1 MNYKDSFV
9 NAFVFPVHLNSLFHM
24 NKLHGSGF
32 EQGDSLRSAP
42 RRARSA
48 LLEMVAAQGLLA
60 AIPPERV
67 GLDGEY
73 DHSGLA
79 KRVQQTLQLALG
91 EESVAQLEIAQRGKV
106 VIVRGH
112 GLESCLVRQVTRL
125 TLEIEGADFVE
136 VDDRQAV
143 TRPQVA

>member
-1 MNYKDSFV
+1 
-9 NAFVFPVHLNSLFHM
+9 M

-32 EQGDSLRSAP
+32 EKVDSLRSAP

-48 LLEMVAAQGLLA
+48 LLGMVAAHGLLA

-79 KRVQQTLQLALG
+79 KRVQQALRQALG
-91 EESVAQLEIAQRGKV
+91 DEFVAQLEIAQRGKV
-106 VIVRGH
+106 VILRGDR
-112 GLESCLVRQVTRL
+112 LDSRLVRQVTRL
-125 TLEIEGADFVE
+125 TLEVEGADFVE
-136 VDDRQAV
+136 VDDRQIAAC
-143 TRPQVA
+143 PQVA

>member
-1 MNYKDSFV
+1 
-9 NAFVFPVHLNSLFHM
+9 M

-32 EQGDSLRSAP
+32 EKVDALRSGVA
-42 RRARSA
+42 RRSRSSVMGLTA
-48 LLEMVAAQGLLA
+48 TRGLLS

-79 KRVQQTLQLALG
+79 KRVNQRLRQVLG
-91 EESVAQLEIAQRGKV
+91 DELVAQLEIAQRGKV
-106 VIVRGH
+106 VIVRGD
-112 GLESCLVRQVTRL
+112 GLEGWLVRQVIRL

-136 VDDRQAV
+136 VNDRQAAA
-143 TRPQVA
+143 RPQVA